1 MRHILLPVLI
11 LRTRVNTSLPVG
23 VFSYRAAGLTRHAQ
37 CALSLQ
43 FAVVNAG
50 SGVSL
55 ALSPCGCA
63 SFSATR

>member
-43 FAVVNAG
+43 FAVVSVLPLCIILFGA
-50 SGVSL
+50 SRL
-55 ALSPCGCA
+55 TQCGC
-63 SFSATR
+63 R